1 MFVKVFRHVTHYLVK
16 VCLQRESRS
25 CVSNS
30 GSLAVC
36 DSQLTRTN
44 FESAQLIGHCHVNH
58 MTMSNQRADGFGC
71 GRGTLLSLVIQSEA
85 AGSL

>member
-25 CVSNS
+25 CS
-30 GSLAVC
+30 GCLAVC
-36 DSQLTRTN
+36 DSQLTRTD
-44 FESAQLIGHCHVNH
+44 FESAQLIGQCDVNH